1 MAWQSPCLNLKNWV
15 SVLCMCIHNAER
27 LEITPLNF
35 CTRYFWYFYWRL
47 NKKIFLPFLILIKNF
62 FLDFSA
68 VLTILLVNFGISFYY
83 KKLILKKKWETEVN
97 KFFYC
102 KKFIF
107 LQGSHLENW
116 HTFGTQVSIG
126 CMKTLVQ

>member
-1 MAWQSPCLNLKNWV
+1 ML
-15 SVLCMCIHNAER
+15 
-27 LEITPLNF
+27 F
-35 CTRYFWYFYWRL
+35 
-47 NKKIFLPFLILIKNF
+47 
-62 FLDFSA
+62 
-68 VLTILLVNFGISFYY
+68 VNFEISFSW
-83 KKLILKKKWETEVN
+83 KIDIEKKWETEVN

-126 CMKTLVQ
+126 CMKTLVQYNNNNCNKIPKALKQRP